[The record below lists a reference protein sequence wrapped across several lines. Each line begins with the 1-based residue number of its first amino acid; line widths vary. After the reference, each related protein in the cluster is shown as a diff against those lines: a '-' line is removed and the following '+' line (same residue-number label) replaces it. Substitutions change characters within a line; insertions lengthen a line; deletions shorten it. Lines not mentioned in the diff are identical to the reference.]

1 MLDTNAKG
9 QFIGNKAG
17 THTYM
22 HTRRLLA
29 SLTMYSFYVTFA
41 PKVALTY
48 IEILSSGE
56 GKAQFKQ
63 LGQERWLS
71 GLEF

>member
-1 MLDTNAKG
+1 
-9 QFIGNKAG
+9 
-17 THTYM
+17 M
-22 HTRRLLA
+22 HTRTLLA
-29 SLTMYSFYVTFA
+29 SLTMYSFYVTSA
-41 PKVALTY
+41 HKVALTY

>member
-1 MLDTNAKG
+1 
-9 QFIGNKAG
+9 
-17 THTYM
+17 M
-22 HTRRLLA
+22 HTRTLLA
-29 SLTMYSFYVTFA
+29 SLTMYSFYVTSA
-41 PKVALTY
+41 HRVALTY

-63 LGQERWLS
+63 LGQERWWLS